1 MARTVITLSD
11 HLRRKSIER
20 VDALQRSEVRRLTN
34 EAEAKARCDENDSQ
48 RQIHIAALEHVIRA
62 AWVSPA
68 LGSRLTKKAIAAIE
82 ERLTAEGRGKPL
94 LSTLRDSLE
103 IETNTVGKE

>member
-1 MARTVITLSD
+1 MAVIQMSA
-11 HLRRKSIER
+11 HARKASIAR
-20 VDALQRSEVRRLTN
+20 VEQMQKAEVARLTN

-82 ERLTAEGRGKPL
+82 ERLTAEGCGKPL
-94 LSTLRDSLE
+94 LKTLRDSLE
-103 IETNTVGKE
+103 IEAFTAGKE